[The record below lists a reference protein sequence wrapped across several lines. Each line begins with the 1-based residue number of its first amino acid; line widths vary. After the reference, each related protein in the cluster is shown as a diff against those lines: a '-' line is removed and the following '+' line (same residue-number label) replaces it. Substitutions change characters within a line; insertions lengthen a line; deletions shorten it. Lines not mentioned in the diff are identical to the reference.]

1 MKKFIIGCISALVIL
16 WLYTMNPKL
25 AVNVAG
31 IELGIVFLIVSL
43 KNIILNKIII
53 IFLCI
58 ARLIITIT
66 LIFTCLPKNLHPKL
80 MLLPKLISLPTDGF
94 SVSILMGVSTFF
106 LTLYMYGPTIFEM
119 TTYRVPDATV
129 FSPTGDGGYRMR
141 EEQGGYVIAP
151 KKEWLQ
157 IVLYAIGAVIA
168 ECIFIA
174 IIYAIFKHFLPK
186 AIVDICWYMVFGLTA
201 PIILIIIK
209 RKYRL

>member
-25 AVNVAG
+25 AVEVAG

-43 KNIILNKIII
+43 KNIFLNKIII

-58 ARLIITIT
+58 SRLIITIT
-66 LIFTCLPKNLHPKL
+66 LIFTCLPKNLHLKL
-80 MLLPKLISLPTDGF
+80 MLLPKLISLPTDDF

-106 LTLYMYGPTIFEM
+106 LTLYMYGPIIFEM

-129 FSPTGDGGYRMR
+129 FSPTRDGGYRIR

-151 KKEWLQ
+151 KKEWIQ

-168 ECIFIA
+168 EWIFIA
-174 IIYAIFKHFLPK
+174 IMHAIFKHFLPK
-186 AIVDICWYMVFGLTA
+186 TIVDICWYMVFGLTA
-201 PIILIIIK
+201 PILLRIIK
-209 RKYRL
+209 RNIT